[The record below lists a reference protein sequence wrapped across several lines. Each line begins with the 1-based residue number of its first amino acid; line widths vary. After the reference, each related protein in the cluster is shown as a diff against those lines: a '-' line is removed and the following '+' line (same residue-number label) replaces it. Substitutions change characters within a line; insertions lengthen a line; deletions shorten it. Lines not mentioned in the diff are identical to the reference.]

1 MTLVF
6 DNLNVIQINCQ
17 KDLAKLTFINTK
29 RTYLEKLTEEF
40 L

>member
-17 KDLAKLTFINTK
+17 KDLALD
-29 RTYLEKLTEEF
+29 LEIPRERIWKS
-40 L
+40 